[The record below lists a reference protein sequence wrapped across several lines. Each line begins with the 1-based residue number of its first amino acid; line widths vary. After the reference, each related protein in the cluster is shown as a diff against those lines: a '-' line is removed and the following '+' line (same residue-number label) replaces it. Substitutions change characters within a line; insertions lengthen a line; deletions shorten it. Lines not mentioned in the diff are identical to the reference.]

1 MENNETIVNDFPR
14 SPVAESFR
22 LFRTN
27 LLYLFENDES
37 KAICLTSSNAGEG
50 KSWVSANL
58 AISCAQY
65 GKKVLII
72 DADLRKG
79 RQHRIFKKSN
89 RTGLSD
95 LLKNLRGEIKEEDV
109 AKIEEDLEEDLT
121 IKIQDTEISNVYL
134 LTAGPVPFNPSE
146 LLGTANIDFL
156 LDLLK
161 KEFDLIIID
170 TPPASIITDALIFAT
185 KVDYMFLVASSR
197 KTKKELLLNTKKSIE
212 AVGGKVPGII
222 LNQISVDRRKEYSK
236 SYQNY
241 ESTYSNK

>member
-1 MENNETIVNDFPR
+1 MEKSEIIVNDFPR
-14 SPVAESFR
+14 SPISESFR

-27 LLYLFENDES
+27 LLYLFEDDSS
-37 KAICLTSSNAGEG
+37 KVICITSTNTGEG

-72 DADLRKG
+72 DSDLRKG

-95 LLKNLRGEIKEEDV
+95 LLKNLRGALTEEDGQ
-109 AKIEEDLEEDLT
+109 KIEEELT
-121 IKIQDTEISNVYL
+121 VKIQDTDVPNVYL
-134 LTAGPVPFNPSE
+134 LSSGPVPFNPSE
-146 LLGTANIDFL
+146 LLGTANIEFL
-156 LDLLK
+156 LNLLR

-170 TPPASIITDALIFAT
+170 TPPASIITDALIFAN

-197 KTKKELLLNTKKSIE
+197 KTKKELLLNTKKAIE
-212 AVGGKVPGII
+212 SVGGKIPGII
-222 LNQISVDRRKEYSK
+222 LNQISTERRKEYSK
-236 SYQNY
+236 SYQKY
-241 ESTYSNK
+241 VIEK

>member
-1 MENNETIVNDFPR
+1 MDKSEIIVNDFPR
-14 SPVAESFR
+14 SPVSEAFR

-27 LLYLFENDES
+27 LLYLFENSES
-37 KAICLTSSNAGEG
+37 KAICLTSSDAGEG

-65 GKKVLII
+65 GKKVLIV

-79 RQHRIFKKSN
+79 RQHRIFRKSN

-95 LLKNLRGEIKEEDV
+95 LLKDLRGNLKEDDV
-109 AKIEEDLEEDLT
+109 QKIEEELT
-121 IKIQDTEISNVYL
+121 LKIQDTEVQNVYL
-134 LTAGPVPFNPSE
+134 LPSGPVPFNPSE

-170 TPPASIITDALIFAT
+170 TPPASIITDALLFAT

-197 KTKKELLLNTKKSIE
+197 KTKKETLLNTKKAIE
-212 AVGGKVPGII
+212 AVGGKIPGII
-222 LNQISVDRRKEYSK
+222 LNQISTDRRKEYAK
-236 SYQNY
+236 SYQKY
-241 ESTYSNK
+241 VIEK

>member
-1 MENNETIVNDFPR
+1 MDKSEIIVNDFPR
-14 SPVAESFR
+14 SPVSEAFR

-27 LLYLFENDES
+27 LLYLFENSES
-37 KAICLTSSNAGEG
+37 KTICLTSSDAGEG

-65 GKKVLII
+65 GKKVLIV

-79 RQHRIFKKSN
+79 RQHRIFRKSN

-95 LLKNLRGEIKEEDV
+95 LLKDLRGNLREDDV
-109 AKIEEDLEEDLT
+109 QKIEEELT
-121 IKIQDTEISNVYL
+121 LKIQDTEAQNVYL
-134 LTAGPVPFNPSE
+134 LPSGPVPFNPSE

-170 TPPASIITDALIFAT
+170 TPPASIITDALLFAT

-197 KTKKELLLNTKKSIE
+197 KTKKETLLNTKKAIE
-212 AVGGKVPGII
+212 AVGGKIPGII
-222 LNQISVDRRKEYSK
+222 LNQISTDRRKEYAK
-236 SYQNY
+236 SYQKY
-241 ESTYSNK
+241 VIEK

>member
-1 MENNETIVNDFPR
+1 MDKSEIIVNDFPR
-14 SPVAESFR
+14 SPVSEAFR

-27 LLYLFENDES
+27 LLYLFENSES
-37 KAICLTSSNAGEG
+37 KTICLTSSDAGEG

-65 GKKVLII
+65 GKKVLIVY
-72 DADLRKG
+72 ADLRKG
-79 RQHRIFKKSN
+79 RQHRIFRKSN

-95 LLKNLRGEIKEEDV
+95 LLKDLRGNLKEDDV
-109 AKIEEDLEEDLT
+109 QKIEEELT
-121 IKIQDTEISNVYL
+121 LKIQDTEAQNVYL
-134 LTAGPVPFNPSE
+134 LPSGPVPFNPSE

-170 TPPASIITDALIFAT
+170 TPPASIITDALLFAT

-197 KTKKELLLNTKKSIE
+197 KTKKETLLNTKKAIE
-212 AVGGKVPGII
+212 AVGGKIPGII
-222 LNQISVDRRKEYSK
+222 LNQISTDRRKEYAK
-236 SYQNY
+236 SYQKY
-241 ESTYSNK
+241 VIEK

>member
-1 MENNETIVNDFPR
+1 MEKSEIIVNDFPR
-14 SPVAESFR
+14 SPVSESFR

-27 LLYLFENDES
+27 LLYLFENNES
-37 KAICLTSSNAGEG
+37 KVICLTSSNAGEG
-50 KSWVSANL
+50 KSWVTANL

-95 LLKNLRGEIKEEDV
+95 LLKNLRGALTEEDGQ
-109 AKIEEDLEEDLT
+109 KIEEELT
-121 IKIQDTEISNVYL
+121 VKIQDTDVPNVYL
-134 LTAGPVPFNPSE
+134 LSSGPVPFNPSE
-146 LLGTANIDFL
+146 LLGTANIEFL
-156 LDLLK
+156 LNLLR

-170 TPPASIITDALIFAT
+170 TPPASIITDALIFAN

-197 KTKKELLLNTKKSIE
+197 KTKKELLLNTKKAIE
-212 AVGGKVPGII
+212 SVGGKIPGII
-222 LNQISVDRRKEYSK
+222 LNQISTERRKEYSK
-236 SYQNY
+236 SYQKY
-241 ESTYSNK
+241 VIEK

>member
-1 MENNETIVNDFPR
+1 MEKSEIVVNDFPR

-27 LLYLFENDES
+27 LLYLFENNES
-37 KAICLTSSNAGEG
+37 KVICLTSSNAGEG
-50 KSWVSANL
+50 KSWVTSNL

-95 LLKNLRGEIKEEDV
+95 LLKNLRGSLTEEDEQ
-109 AKIEEDLEEDLT
+109 KIEEELT
-121 IKIQDTEISNVYL
+121 VKIQDTDVPNVYL
-134 LTAGPVPFNPSE
+134 LTSGPVPFNPSE
-146 LLGTANIDFL
+146 LLGTANIQFL
-156 LDLLK
+156 LNLLK

-170 TPPASIITDALIFAT
+170 TPPASIITDALIFAN

-197 KTKKELLLNTKKSIE
+197 KTKKELLLNTKKAIE
-212 AVGGKVPGII
+212 SVGGKIPGII
-222 LNQISVDRRKEYSK
+222 LNQISTERRKEYSK
-236 SYQNY
+236 SYQKY
-241 ESTYSNK
+241 VIEK

>member
-1 MENNETIVNDFPR
+1 MDKSEIIVNDFPR
-14 SPVAESFR
+14 SPVSESFR
-22 LFRTN
+22 LFITN
-27 LLYLFENDES
+27 LLYLFENSES
-37 KAICLTSSNAGEG
+37 KTICLTSSDAGEG

-65 GKKVLII
+65 GKKVLIV

-79 RQHRIFKKSN
+79 RQHRIFRKSN

-95 LLKNLRGEIKEEDV
+95 LLKDLRGNLKEDDV
-109 AKIEEDLEEDLT
+109 QKIEEELT
-121 IKIQDTEISNVYL
+121 LKIQDTEAQNVYL
-134 LTAGPVPFNPSE
+134 LPSGPVPFNPSE

-170 TPPASIITDALIFAT
+170 TPPASIITDALLFAT

-197 KTKKELLLNTKKSIE
+197 KTKKETLLNTKKAIE
-212 AVGGKVPGII
+212 AVGGKIPGII
-222 LNQISVDRRKEYSK
+222 LNQISTDRRKEYAK
-236 SYQNY
+236 SYQKY
-241 ESTYSNK
+241 VIEK

>member
-1 MENNETIVNDFPR
+1 MENSEIIVNDFPR

-37 KAICLTSSNAGEG
+37 KTICLTSSNASEG
-50 KSWVSANL
+50 KSWVAANL

-65 GKKVLII
+65 GKRVLVI

-79 RQHRIFKKSN
+79 RQHRIFKKNN

-95 LLKNLRGEIKEEDV
+95 LLKDLRGEIKEKDIP
-109 AKIEEDLEEDLT
+109 KIEEELT
-121 IKIQDTEISNVYL
+121 IKIQDTEVSNVYL
-134 LTAGPVPFNPSE
+134 LTSGPVPFNPSE
-146 LLGTANIDFL
+146 LLGTANIDYL
-156 LDLLK
+156 LSLLK

-197 KTKKELLLNTKKSIE
+197 KTKKDLLLNTKKSIE
-212 AVGGKVPGII
+212 SVGGKIPGII
-222 LNQISVDRRKEYSK
+222 LNQISTDRRKEYSK
-236 SYQNY
+236 SYQK
-241 ESTYSNK
+241 YSLENNK

>member
-1 MENNETIVNDFPR
+1 MEKSEIIVNDFPR
-14 SPVAESFR
+14 SPVSESFR

-37 KAICLTSSNAGEG
+37 KVICLTSSNAGEG
-50 KSWVSANL
+50 KSWVTANL

-95 LLKNLRGEIKEEDV
+95 LLKNLRGNLKEED
-109 AKIEEDLEEDLT
+109 AQKIEEELT
-121 IKIQDTEISNVYL
+121 LKIQDTEVSNVYL
-134 LTAGPVPFNPSE
+134 LSSGPVPFNPSE
-146 LLGTANIDFL
+146 LLGTADIEFL
-156 LDLLK
+156 LELLK

-170 TPPASIITDALIFAT
+170 TPPASIITDALLFVN
-185 KVDYMFLVASSR
+185 KVDYMFIVASSR
-197 KTKKELLLNTKKSIE
+197 KTKKEALVNTKKAIE
-212 AVGGKVPGII
+212 SVGGKIPGII
-222 LNQISVDRRKEYSK
+222 LNQISTERRKEYAK
-236 SYQNY
+236 SYQKY
-241 ESTYSNK
+241 VIEK

>member
-1 MENNETIVNDFPR
+1 MDKSEIIVNDFPR
-14 SPVAESFR
+14 SPVSEAFR

-27 LLYLFENDES
+27 LLYLFENSES
-37 KAICLTSSNAGEG
+37 KTICLTSSEAGEG

-65 GKKVLII
+65 GKKVLIV

-79 RQHRIFKKSN
+79 RQHRIFRKSN

-95 LLKNLRGEIKEEDV
+95 LLKDLRGNLKEDDV
-109 AKIEEDLEEDLT
+109 QKIEEELT
-121 IKIQDTEISNVYL
+121 LKIQDTEVQNVYL
-134 LTAGPVPFNPSE
+134 LPSGPVPFNPSE

-156 LDLLK
+156 LDLLN

-170 TPPASIITDALIFAT
+170 TPPASIITDALLFAT

-197 KTKKELLLNTKKSIE
+197 KTKKETLLNTKKAIE
-212 AVGGKVPGII
+212 AVGGKIPGVI
-222 LNQISVDRRKEYSK
+222 LNQISTDRRKEYAK
-236 SYQNY
+236 SYQKY
-241 ESTYSNK
+241 VIEK

>member
-1 MENNETIVNDFPR
+1 MERSEIIVNDFPR
-14 SPVAESFR
+14 SPISESFR

-27 LLYLFENDES
+27 LFYLFENDES
-37 KAICLTSSNAGEG
+37 KVICLTSSNSGEG
-50 KSWVSANL
+50 KSWVCSNL

-79 RQHRIFKKSN
+79 RQHRIFRKSN
-89 RTGLSD
+89 RAGLSD
-95 LLKNLRGEIKEEDV
+95 LLKELRGEVKEEDIP
-109 AKIEEDLEEDLT
+109 KIVEELT
-121 IKIQDTEISNVYL
+121 IKIQDTEVNNVYL
-134 LTAGPVPFNPSE
+134 LTSGPVPFNPSE

-170 TPPASIITDALIFAT
+170 TPPASIIADALLFAK
-185 KVDYMFLVASSR
+185 KVDHMFLVACSR

-212 AVGGKVPGII
+212 AIGGKISGVI
-222 LNQISVDRRKEYSK
+222 LNQVSTERRKEYSK
-236 SYQNY
+236 SYQKY
-241 ESTYSNK
+241 VVD

>member
-1 MENNETIVNDFPR
+1 MEKSEIVVNDFPR

-27 LLYLFENDES
+27 LLYLFENNES
-37 KAICLTSSNAGEG
+37 KVICLTSSNAGEG
-50 KSWVSANL
+50 KSWVTSNL

-95 LLKNLRGEIKEEDV
+95 LLKNLRGSLTEEDEQ
-109 AKIEEDLEEDLT
+109 KIEEELT
-121 IKIQDTEISNVYL
+121 VKIQDTDVPNVYL
-134 LTAGPVPFNPSE
+134 LTSGPVPFNPSE
-146 LLGTANIDFL
+146 LLGTANIEFL
-156 LDLLK
+156 LNLLK

-170 TPPASIITDALIFAT
+170 TPPASIITDALIFAN

-197 KTKKELLLNTKKSIE
+197 KTKKELLLNTKKAIE
-212 AVGGKVPGII
+212 SVGGKIPGII
-222 LNQISVDRRKEYSK
+222 LNQISTERRKEYSK
-236 SYQNY
+236 SYQKY
-241 ESTYSNK
+241 VIEK

>member
-1 MENNETIVNDFPR
+1 MDKSEIIVNDFPR
-14 SPVAESFR
+14 SPVSEAFR

-27 LLYLFENDES
+27 LLYLFENSES
-37 KAICLTSSNAGEG
+37 KTICLTSSDAGEG

-65 GKKVLII
+65 GKKVLIV

-79 RQHRIFKKSN
+79 RQHRIFRKSN

-95 LLKNLRGEIKEEDV
+95 LLKDLRGNLKEDDV
-109 AKIEEDLEEDLT
+109 QKIEEELT
-121 IKIQDTEISNVYL
+121 LKIQDTEAQNVYL
-134 LTAGPVPFNPSE
+134 LPSGPVPFNPSE

-170 TPPASIITDALIFAT
+170 TPPASIITDALLFAT

-197 KTKKELLLNTKKSIE
+197 KTKKETLLNTKKAIE
-212 AVGGKVPGII
+212 AVGGKIPGII
-222 LNQISVDRRKEYSK
+222 LNQISTDRRKEYAK
-236 SYQNY
+236 SYQKY
-241 ESTYSNK
+241 VIEK

>member
-1 MENNETIVNDFPR
+1 MDKSEIIVNDFPR
-14 SPVAESFR
+14 SPVSEAFR

-27 LLYLFENDES
+27 LLYLFENSES
-37 KAICLTSSNAGEG
+37 KTICLTSSDAGEG

-65 GKKVLII
+65 GKKVLIV

-79 RQHRIFKKSN
+79 RQHRIFRKSN

-95 LLKNLRGEIKEEDV
+95 LLKDLRGNLKEDDV
-109 AKIEEDLEEDLT
+109 QKIEEELT
-121 IKIQDTEISNVYL
+121 LKIQDTEVQNVYL
-134 LTAGPVPFNPSE
+134 LPSGPVPFNPSE

-170 TPPASIITDALIFAT
+170 TPPASIIADALLFAT

-197 KTKKELLLNTKKSIE
+197 KTKKETLLNTKKAIE
-212 AVGGKVPGII
+212 AVGGKIPGII
-222 LNQISVDRRKEYSK
+222 LNQISTDRRKEYAK
-236 SYQNY
+236 SYQKY
-241 ESTYSNK
+241 VIEK

>member
-1 MENNETIVNDFPR
+1 MEKSEIIVNDFPR
-14 SPVAESFR
+14 SPVSESFR

-27 LLYLFENDES
+27 LLYLFDNEES
-37 KAICLTSSNAGEG
+37 HTICLTSSNASEG
-50 KSWVSANL
+50 KSWVTANL

-95 LLKNLRGEIKEEDV
+95 LLKNLRGTVKEENV
-109 AKIEEDLEEDLT
+109 AKIEEELKV
-121 IKIQDTEISNVYL
+121 KIQDTEVPNVYL
-134 LTAGPVPFNPSE
+134 LTSGPVPFNPSE
-146 LLGTANIDFL
+146 LIGTADIDFL
-156 LDLLK
+156 LNLLK

-185 KVDYMFLVASSR
+185 KVEYMFIVCSSR
-197 KTKKELLLNTKKSIE
+197 KTKKDLLLNTKKAIE

-222 LNQISVDRRKEYSK
+222 LNGVSSDRRKEYSK
-236 SYQNY
+236 SYQKY
-241 ESTYSNK
+241 VLGNK

>member
-1 MENNETIVNDFPR
+1 MENSEVIVNDFPR

-37 KAICLTSSNAGEG
+37 KTICLTSSNAGEG

-58 AISCAQY
+58 AVSCAQY

-95 LLKNLRGEIKEEDV
+95 LLKTLRGEIKEEDIP
-109 AKIEEDLEEDLT
+109 KIEEDLT
-121 IKIQDTEISNVYL
+121 IKIQDTQINNVYL
-134 LTAGPVPFNPSE
+134 LTSGPVPFNPSE
-146 LLGTANIDFL
+146 LIGTANIEFL
-156 LDLLK
+156 LNLLK
-161 KEFDLIIID
+161 KEFDIIIID

-197 KTKKELLLNTKKSIE
+197 KTKKDLLLNTKKSIE

-222 LNQISVDRRKEYSK
+222 LNQVAVDRRKEYSK
-236 SYQNY
+236 SYEKY
-241 ESTYSNK
+241 VTDSNK

>member
-1 MENNETIVNDFPR
+1 MDKSEIIVNDFPR
-14 SPVAESFR
+14 SPVSEAFR

-27 LLYLFENDES
+27 LLYLFENSES
-37 KAICLTSSNAGEG
+37 KTICLTSSDAGEG

-65 GKKVLII
+65 GKKVLIV

-79 RQHRIFKKSN
+79 RQHRIFRKSN

-95 LLKNLRGEIKEEDV
+95 LLKDLRGNLKEDDV
-109 AKIEEDLEEDLT
+109 QKIEEELT
-121 IKIQDTEISNVYL
+121 LKIQDTEAQNVYL
-134 LTAGPVPFNPSE
+134 LPSGPVPFNPSE

-170 TPPASIITDALIFAT
+170 TPPASIITDALLAAT
-185 KVDYMFLVASSR
+185 KVDYMFLVASPR
-197 KTKKELLLNTKKSIE
+197 KTRKETLLNTKKAIE
-212 AVGGKVPGII
+212 AVGGKIPGII
-222 LNQISVDRRKEYSK
+222 LNQISTDRRKEYAK
-236 SYQNY
+236 SYQKY
-241 ESTYSNK
+241 VIEK

>member
-1 MENNETIVNDFPR
+1 MDKSEIIVNDFPR
-14 SPVAESFR
+14 SPVSEAFR

-27 LLYLFENDES
+27 LLYLFENSES
-37 KAICLTSSNAGEG
+37 KTICLTSSDAGEG

-65 GKKVLII
+65 GKKVLIV

-79 RQHRIFKKSN
+79 RQHRIFRKSN

-95 LLKNLRGEIKEEDV
+95 LLKDLRGNLKEDDV
-109 AKIEEDLEEDLT
+109 QKIEEELT
-121 IKIQDTEISNVYL
+121 LKIQDTEAQNVYL
-134 LTAGPVPFNPSE
+134 LPSGPVPFNPSE

-170 TPPASIITDALIFAT
+170 TPPASIITDALLFAT

-197 KTKKELLLNTKKSIE
+197 KTKKETLLNTKKAIE
-212 AVGGKVPGII
+212 
-222 LNQISVDRRKEYSK
+222 SV
-236 SYQNY
+236 
-241 ESTYSNK
+241 

>member
-37 KAICLTSSNAGEG
+37 KVICLTSSNAGEG
-50 KSWVSANL
+50 KSWVCANL

-79 RQHRIFKKSN
+79 RQHRIFKKTN

-95 LLKNLRGEIKEEDV
+95 LLKNLRGEIKEE
-109 AKIEEDLEEDLT
+109 AASKIEEDLK
-121 IKIQDTEISNVYL
+121 IKIQDTEINNVYL

-146 LLGTANIDFL
+146 LLGTANIDYL
-156 LDLLK
+156 LDTLK

-185 KVDYMFLVASSR
+185 KVDYMFLIASSR
-197 KTKKELLLNTKKSIE
+197 KTKKELLLNTKKAIE
-212 AVGGKVPGII
+212 AVGGKIPGII

-241 ESTYSNK
+241 ASTYSNK

>member
-1 MENNETIVNDFPR
+1 MEKSEIIVNDFPR

-37 KAICLTSSNAGEG
+37 KSLCITSSNAGEG

-95 LLKNLRGEIKEEDV
+95 LLKNLRGNITAEDIDKIQEE
-109 AKIEEDLEEDLT
+109 LT
-121 IKIQDTEISNVYL
+121 LKIQDTDVPNVYL
-134 LTAGPVPFNPSE
+134 LTSGPVPFNPSE
-146 LLGTANIDFL
+146 LLGTANIDL
-156 LDLLK
+156 LLELLK
-161 KEFDLIIID
+161 
-170 TPPASIITDALIFAT
+170 
-185 KVDYMFLVASSR
+185 
-197 KTKKELLLNTKKSIE
+197 
-212 AVGGKVPGII
+212 
-222 LNQISVDRRKEYSK
+222 
-236 SYQNY
+236 
-241 ESTYSNK
+241 